1 MLAPLPEGKSHRVVS
16 AGNLQ
21 PPPHPGQGRGQ
32 PQSHATSAWTLL
44 ERDVSSSPRPP
55 PTPKQ
60 PHCAEAFIILG
71 TPSLPGG
78 GDLAQPLMCPCEPGW
93 AIGGEFPKWARRGGK
108 SVPAAHSRSP
118 PWGGGS
124 SPRGR
129 PRHGLQ
135 LARWMAH
142 QVARGLHPVTHASS
156 ASGLPV
162 LCPGVRSPGAG
173 GLLEIPQPHPGER
186 PPSHSQGYLGQG
198 VAPPLGRDRS
208 GGNVLCL
215 KGGTG
220 LGLFRAGLGPEL
232 PGKRE
237 QMQASALLTPGPSA
251 LPSAGP

>member
-1 MLAPLPEGKSHRVVS
+1 MERRSPPENSHLQYRGTRGLSQGTAQGLKTGSPYLGVPHLPQLPSCRCWRPSQKAKAIGWSLLGTCS
-16 AGNLQ
+16 

-118 PWGGGS
+118 PWGGG
-124 SPRGR
+124 
-129 PRHGLQ
+129 
-135 LARWMAH
+135 AA
-142 QVARGLHPVTHASS
+142 ARGED
-156 ASGLPV
+156 
-162 LCPGVRSPGAG
+162 PGTACSWLAG
-173 GLLEIPQPHPGER
+173 WLTRWP
-186 PPSHSQGYLGQG
+186 
-198 VAPPLGRDRS
+198 
-208 GGNVLCL
+208 
-215 KGGTG
+215 
-220 LGLFRAGLGPEL
+220 AGC
-232 PGKRE
+232 
-237 QMQASALLTPGPSA
+237 TP
-251 LPSAGP
+251 